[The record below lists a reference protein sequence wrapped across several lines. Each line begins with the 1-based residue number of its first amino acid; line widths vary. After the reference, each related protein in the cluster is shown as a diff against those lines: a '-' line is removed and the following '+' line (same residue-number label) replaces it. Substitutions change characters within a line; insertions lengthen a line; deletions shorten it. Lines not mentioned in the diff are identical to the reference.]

1 MATSPSSTTTTSKGR
16 RGMTVLIVDYGMGNI
31 ASARRAI
38 EECGG
43 RVLVSED
50 PADINVAD
58 RIVVPG
64 VGAFPQAM
72 ARLREGGWVD
82 ALRTAVHDDG
92 LPLLGICLGMQL
104 LADEGDEISKTQGLG
119 LIPGRIERIVPTDA
133 SERVPHVGWNEVRH
147 PGGPLFDGIPS
158 GADFYFVHSF
168 RFVPADEDMILATT
182 PYAGET
188 VSAVGA
194 VRVAGVQF
202 HPEKSSRAG
211 FRLLKNFLAL

>member
-1 MATSPSSTTTTSKGR
+1 
-16 RGMTVLIVDYGMGNI
+16 MTVLIVDYGMGNI

-43 RVLVSED
+43 RALVSDD
-50 PADINVAD
+50 PAAIKVAD

-72 ARLREGGWVD
+72 ARLREASWVD
-82 ALRTAVHDDG
+82 ALRAAVHDDG

-104 LADEGDEISKTQGLG
+104 LTDESDEVSKTQGLG
-119 LIPGRIERIVPTDA
+119 LIPGRIERIVPADA
-133 SERVPHVGWNEVRH
+133 AERVPHVGWNEVCHR
-147 PGGPLFDGIPS
+147 GGALFDGIPS

-168 RFVPADEDMILATT
+168 RFVPASEDAILATT
-182 PYAGET
+182 PYAGKT

-194 VRVAGVQF
+194 GRVAGVQF